1 MVYNIPLYI
10 YNGILAVEKNEIL
23 PFLTWMDLEYI
34 MLGKISQKE
43 KDKYHMILPFCG
55 IKKKNRYKFTGSQI
69 QRTNR
74 WREENRR
81 MSEIGEGD

>member
-1 MVYNIPLYI
+1 MVYNIYNIPLYI

-43 KDKYHMILPFCG
+43 KDKYIWFYSFVES
-55 IKKKNRYKFTGSQI
+55 KKKKTDINSQVHRFKE
-69 QRTNR
+69 QTDG
-74 WREENRR
+74 RR
-81 MSEIGEGD
+81 RIGGWVK

>member
-1 MVYNIPLYI
+1 
-10 YNGILAVEKNEIL
+10 
-23 PFLTWMDLEYI
+23 